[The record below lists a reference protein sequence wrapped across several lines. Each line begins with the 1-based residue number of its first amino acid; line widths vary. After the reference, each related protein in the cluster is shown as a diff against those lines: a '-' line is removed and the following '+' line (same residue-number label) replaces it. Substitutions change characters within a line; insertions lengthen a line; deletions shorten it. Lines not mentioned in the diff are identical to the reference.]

1 MRGSSLKVCSAL
13 PAELDSFLKETVSYR
28 IEAILEAR
36 CPYGED
42 FEDLERLILDL
53 MGKEKERERKA
64 EALLERAI
72 SRTAVEQQ
80 TIYEE
85 AFLDGLRL
93 GYWAYGGVC
102 YAFYAALI
110 TSEEYKAI
118 LDELGLVLPGTVL

>member
-53 MGKEKERERKA
+53 VGKEKERERKA
-64 EALLERAI
+64 EVLLERAI

-85 AFLDGLRL
+85 AFLNGLRL
-93 GYWAYGGVC
+93 GYWAYEGVS
-102 YAFYAALI
+102 YAFYADLI
-110 TSEEYKAI
+110 TLEEYKAL
-118 LDELGLVLPGTVL
+118 LDEFGLVLPGTVL

>member
-1 MRGSSLKVCSAL
+1 MKMNRKEEKTKGTGKICSAL

-42 FEDLERLILDL
+42 FEDLERLILNL
-53 MGKEKERERKA
+53 AGKEKEREA

-80 TIYEE
+80 AIYEE

-93 GYWAYGGVC
+93 GSRAHCRRGGE
-102 YAFYAALI
+102 I
-110 TSEEYKAI
+110 W
-118 LDELGLVLPGTVL
+118 G